1 MSIGGDD
8 LFTGIIEETGT
19 LIKIGG
25 GNITIECGKILE
37 DMKIG
42 DSISTNGICLTVTKF
57 DDKSFSADV
66 MPETIR
72 RTSLE
77 NLKSGDVINLERAL
91 RLCDRLGGHIISGH
105 IDGIGTIKSMK
116 PEGNAIIVTIKTEK
130 ELLRYIAAKGSI
142 ALDGMSLTVVNA
154 NNIDFSVSL
163 IPHTRDVTNFK
174 YKKIGSL
181 VNIEID
187 VLARYIERLMNF
199 KSSTITKDFL
209 ISNGF

>member
-1 MSIGGDD
+1 M
-8 LFTGIIEETGT
+8 FTGIIEETGT

-25 GNITIECGKILE
+25 GNITIECSKILE
-37 DMKIG
+37 DMQIG

-130 ELLRYIAAKGSI
+130 DLLRYIAAKGSI

-154 NNIDFSVSL
+154 NDIDFSVSL

-174 YKKIGSL
+174 YKKIGSP

>member
-1 MSIGGDD
+1 M
-8 LFTGIIEETGT
+8 FTGIIEETGT

-25 GNITIECGKILE
+25 GNITIECRKILE

-57 DDKSFSADV
+57 DNKSFSADV

-105 IDGIGTIKSMK
+105 IDGVGTIKSMK

-130 ELLRYIAAKGSI
+130 DLLRYIAAKGSI

-154 NNIDFSVSL
+154 NDIDFSVSL

-174 YKKIGSL
+174 YKKIGSP